1 MSDALRGVVVCHADV
16 AAALVRAAEEISG
29 VRGLLVPV
37 SNAGC
42 NRGTLEQRV
51 LEAVDGHRA
60 VVFVDMPSSSCLFAV
75 GRLARTERDL
85 AIVTGVNLAM
95 LLEFLLHAGPA
106 DGTEPAAVAARRAAE
121 AGQLSVR
128 VP

>member
-1 MSDALRGVVVCHADV
+1 MSDPLRGVVVCHADV
-16 AAALVRAAEEISG
+16 AAALVKAAEEISG

-51 LEAVDGHRA
+51 LEAVDGQRA

-75 GRLARTERDL
+75 ARLARTERDL
-85 AIVTGVNLAM
+85 AVVTGVNLAM
-95 LLEFLLHAGPA
+95 LLEFLLHAGA
-106 DGTEPAAVAARRAAE
+106 GDGTEPVAEAARRAAE